1 MPLNMGQMLNN
12 RYRIVKLLGE
22 GGFGAVYR
30 ALDVTLSAP
39 CAVKESFSTEEEF
52 LRQFEREAKT
62 LANLRHPNLPKVT
75 DYFTLESQGQYL
87 VMEYIEGEDLQTLL
101 DQHVTP
107 FPPEQALVWIDQ
119 VCAALVY
126 LHNRTM
132 PIIHRDIKPA
142 NIRLTADNQAILVDF
157 GLSKTFDATTR
168 TTRGARAITPGF
180 SPPEQYGTG
189 NTDIRSDIYALGATL
204 YALVTGRDPVESI
217 QRTLD
222 VPLPPPSQFNPLIS
236 PALEAAILKAMAL
249 KPTERFQS
257 AAEFRDAL
265 ANANQPR
272 GGSQPVTVSPP
283 AGEATVRYVGA
294 GMRPPSGPMPAQAQS
309 GSLPPASA
317 PASQQ
322 LGAVGTAPPA
332 STSRG
337 STGGRTLWLVMGGA
351 GLLVVIVA
359 LAAVLLLG
367 RRSSSRTRLAALYGT
382 QTALAAQVVTGLT
395 PEATSVVETQPALAA
410 ATAVPQTS
418 PTQAAPASPTTAVLQ
433 AATALPQE
441 TAAPTA
447 SSLPASIA
455 SEKDGMQLLLVPAG
469 KFLMGAGDYDD
480 RADPNERPQHTV
492 TLPAFYIDQS
502 EVTNEMYARCL
513 QAGGCTQLDSIAS
526 KTHPIYYGG
535 PAYAR
540 FPVVNVTWLQAND
553 YCTWAGR
560 RLPTEAEWEKAA
572 RGSDGRLYPWGRAL
586 DCSKANYGSC
596 KPDLVQVGSYPLGA
610 SPSGALDMTGNA
622 WEWVADWFDTD
633 YYQSSPADSPAG
645 PAEGQYRGLRGGA
658 VGDNRL
664 PRASLRYRWKPT
676 TYDQFIGFRCALS
689 AAP

>member
-1 MPLNMGQMLNN
+1 MPLNIGQMLNN
-12 RYRIVKLLGE
+12 RYRIIKLLGA

-39 CAVKESFSTEEEF
+39 CAIKESFSTEEEF

-75 DYFTLESQGQYL
+75 DYFTLEGQGQYL

-107 FPPEQALVWIDQ
+107 FPPEQALVWIEQ

-142 NIRLTADNQAILVDF
+142 NIRLTAENQAILVDF
-157 GLSKTFDATTR
+157 GLSKTFDASTR

-180 SPPEQYGTG
+180 SPPEQYGAG
-189 NTDIRSDIYALGATL
+189 NTDIRSDLYALGATL

-236 PALEAAILKAMAL
+236 PALEAVILKAMAV

-283 AGEATVRYVGA
+283 AVGATVRYVEA
-294 GMRPPSGPMPAQAQS
+294 GVHPPSGPAPLQPPSAP
-309 GSLPPASA
+309 LPPASQPSGAAVAVA
-317 PASQQ
+317 PAAAGRDS
-322 LGAVGTAPPA
+322 P
-332 STSRG
+332 
-337 STGGRTLWLVMGGA
+337 GGRTLWFALGGIGLV
-351 GLLVVIVA
+351 LVIVA

-367 RRSSSRTRLAALYGT
+367 RRSSSRTRLAALHGT
-382 QTALAAQVVTGLT
+382 QTALAAQVVTGIT
-395 PEATSVVETQPALAA
+395 PQATPVDETQPALAA
-410 ATAVPQTS
+410 ATAVPPAS
-418 PTQAAPASPTTAVLQ
+418 PTLAAPASPTTAALQ
-433 AATALPQE
+433 PATALPQE

-447 SSLPASIA
+447 ASLPASIT

-492 TLPAFYIDQS
+492 NLPDFYIDQS

-513 QAGGCTQLDSIAS
+513 QAGGCVQLDSIAS

-540 FPVVNVTWLQAND
+540 FPVVNVTWEQAND
-553 YCTWAGR
+553 YCKWAGR

-572 RGSDGRLYPWGRAL
+572 RGSDGPLYPWGRAL